1 MVPKRRH
8 SYAMTATAPPP
19 KARHRLS
26 ADVPEATDAHVRHT
40 ARVFYRGVVSDAVTA
55 ALDTFH
61 WIIEARLRGKRV
73 IATDADTLPGAFEE
87 PVIAGL
93 EALGQERLWLV
104 KRDHPWRRQL
114 WIKGRNMTAG
124 DLARTVAI
132 EGWSAEEAAA
142 QFDLPVEAVVEAQ
155 RYAEIARDL
164 IAAEEAENRIVA
176 QGYESQRAAV
186 R

>member
-1 MVPKRRH
+1 
-8 SYAMTATAPPP
+8 
-19 KARHRLS
+19 
-26 ADVPEATDAHVRHT
+26 
-40 ARVFYRGVVSDAVTA
+40 VT
-55 ALDTFH
+55 
-61 WIIEARLRGKRV
+61 G
-73 IATDADTLPGAFEE
+73 ADTLPRAFEE

-132 EGWSAEEAAA
+132 EGWSAEEA
-142 QFDLPVEAVVEAQ
+142 
-155 RYAEIARDL
+155 
-164 IAAEEAENRIVA
+164 ENRIVA
-176 QGYESQRAAV
+176 QGYESRRAAV